1 MFLVAV
7 SATGIMHSS
16 PVAHGSP
23 GVSGK
28 ELCAP
33 RPPHSGVQVL
43 EPFGTY
49 AKAFDHVGT
58 LGTYV
63 DLAMRRQA
71 SVLPM
76 RVGSDRGLTPV

>member
-23 GVSGK
+23 GVSGN

-33 RPPHSGVQVL
+33 RPAFWGSGL